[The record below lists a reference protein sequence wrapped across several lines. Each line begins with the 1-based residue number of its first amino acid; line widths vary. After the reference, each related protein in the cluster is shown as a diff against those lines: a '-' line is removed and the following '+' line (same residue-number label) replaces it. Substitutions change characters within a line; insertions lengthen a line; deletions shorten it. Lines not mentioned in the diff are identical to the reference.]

1 MKKVISVFAA
11 AGIAAAA
18 VVGAVI
24 SGGSGFWFASAV
36 CALLCCVPFFLS
48 FEKRAPSAGEL
59 VLIAVMT
66 AFSAAG
72 RFIFAPVPYFKP
84 VSAIVA
90 LAARHLGPQ
99 AGFMIGAL
107 SAVLSNIWFGQG
119 PWTPFQMLCW
129 GLIGAAAGLLGRRG
143 LLDKPLPLCIFGAAA
158 GVGYSFVMDIWTVL
172 SMNGS
177 FTGELWVAAI
187 VSAAPVTAVYCAS
200 NILFLLV
207 LNKPLGRRLER
218 LKTKYGLFPAAKG
231 DTHTT

>member
-1 MKKVISVFAA
+1 
-11 AGIAAAA
+11 
-18 VVGAVI
+18 
-24 SGGSGFWFASAV
+24 
-36 CALLCCVPFFLS
+36 
-48 FEKRAPSAGEL
+48 
-59 VLIAVMT
+59 MT

-72 RFIFAPVPYFKP
+72 RFIFAPVPFFKP

-107 SAVLSNIWFGQG
+107 SAVISNIWFGQG

-143 LLDKPLPLCIFGAAA
+143 LISRPLPLCIFGAAA

-177 FTGELWVAAI
+177 FEGGLWIAAI
-187 VSAAPVTAVYCAS
+187 ASAAPVTAVYCVS
-200 NILFLLV
+200 NIVFLLV

-218 LKTKYGLFPAAKG
+218 LRGKYGIFPDNTAPDK
-231 DTHTT
+231 T